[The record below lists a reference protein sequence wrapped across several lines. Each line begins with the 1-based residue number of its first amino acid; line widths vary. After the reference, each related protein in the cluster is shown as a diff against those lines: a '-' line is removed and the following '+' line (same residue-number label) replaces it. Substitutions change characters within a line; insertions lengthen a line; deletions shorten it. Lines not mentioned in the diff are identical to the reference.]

1 MEQHTELNIFEVK
14 LYRLTLT
21 FIQWFTQITK
31 KQMEHSTKILVNILV
46 TRRTTPNENTHH
58 TNCKKTNILH
68 L

>member
-1 MEQHTELNIFEVK
+1 MVYTN
-14 LYRLTLT
+14 Y
-21 FIQWFTQITK
+21 K

-46 TRRTTPNENTHH
+46 TRRTTPNENTLH